1 MLSKIRPCCVTSRQ
15 PLRLF
20 NLSLSPHSWGMHVGQ
35 LFICFVAAYHFVF
48 VYHCLIGS
56 VDASSSL
63 SSSLE
68 TNDAAVG
75 TILMRRRK
83 RRTNSGVVAS
93 FLDYAMLPCQQQQQ
107 QHHLYHQVRRM
118 NDYFTAAILREDTG
132 NTEFSKG
139 RQKFV
144 S

>member
-35 LFICFVAAYHFVF
+35 LFICFVAYHFVF

-75 TILMRRRK
+75 NILMRRRK

-93 FLDYAMLPCQQQQQ
+93 FLDYAMLPCQQQQQQ

>member
-1 MLSKIRPCCVTSRQ
+1 
-15 PLRLF
+15 
-20 NLSLSPHSWGMHVGQ
+20 
-35 LFICFVAAYHFVF
+35 
-48 VYHCLIGS
+48 
-56 VDASSSL
+56 
-63 SSSLE
+63 
-68 TNDAAVG
+68 
-75 TILMRRRK
+75 MRRRK

>member
-1 MLSKIRPCCVTSRQ
+1 MLSKFPCCVTSRQ

-35 LFICFVAAYHFVF
+35 LFICFVVYHFVV

-75 TILMRRRK
+75 NILMRRRK

-93 FLDYAMLPCQQQQQ
+93 FLDCAMLPCQQQR
-107 QHHLYHQVRRM
+107 QHHRYHQVRRM
-118 NDYFTAAILREDTG
+118 NDYFTAAILREATG